1 MAIRNGSN
9 TRSAIAS
16 NIYPNGETHSLCT
29 DSVLCFRRIGDY
41 VRHRVG
47 VVKMKDK
54 IAWKP
59 RKMSAPDAPATDIAG
74 RSRAQPR

>member
-16 NIYPNGETHSLCT
+16 NMHANSETHSLCT

>member
-16 NIYPNGETHSLCT
+16 IIHPNSEMHSLCT
-29 DSVLCFRRIGDY
+29 DSVLCFCRIGDH
-41 VRHRVG
+41 VRHDVG
-47 VVKMKDK
+47 VVKMKDN

-59 RKMSAPDAPATDIAG
+59 RKMSAPDARATDIAG